1 MSTICSYEIYI
12 SDTAYTTG
20 DYLSLSPCITS
31 SNRLGLGLCS
41 GTGQYL
47 IFVYKSGSQVAIN
60 DFRVYDKT
68 DLAHTASSITSTG
81 VTIEAS
87 ESPVSDM
94 VGLTD
99 GIKEC
104 TNGDNISGNEFAITL
119 AFSTAIQ
126 FTDVIVFINYQHSG
140 IASA

>member
-1 MSTICSYEIYI
+1 
-12 SDTAYTTG
+12 
-20 DYLSLSPCITS
+20 
-31 SNRLGLGLCS
+31 
-41 GTGQYL
+41 
-47 IFVYKSGSQVAIN
+47 
-60 DFRVYDKT
+60 
-68 DLAHTASSITSTG
+68 
-81 VTIEAS
+81 
-87 ESPVSDM
+87 M